1 MDQQDF
7 ASGQTCFPLG
17 YAMPKPNHG
26 ATVAA
31 CVLIAGMVLMFAANL
46 AGAQTANYRILG
58 EAKEVGDLIEVAT
71 GEILV
76 VTDVL
81 RSQEVADAL
90 REAMVVR
97 GVAVYVLTSAATVEE
112 RPSYVASLAY
122 VGAHIRL
129 SEVGGSFI
137 VIDRRYTVTG
147 PLIGS
152 LGQGETGA
160 PTLLIDDHAYAQ
172 EFVRGFR
179 QSFERAQVYMPQIG
193 DGQ

>member
-1 MDQQDF
+1 MDRQNFGSSQ
-7 ASGQTCFPLG
+7 ARFPLG
-17 YAMPKPNHG
+17 YAMPKPNHWV
-26 ATVAA
+26 TVAA
-31 CVLIAGMVLMFAANL
+31 CILIAGTVLMFAANL

-58 EAKEVGDLIEVAT
+58 EAGEVSDLIDVAT
-71 GEILV
+71 GEILL

-81 RSQEVADAL
+81 RSQGLADAL

-122 VGAHIRL
+122 VDANVRL
-129 SEVGGSFI
+129 AEVGGSFI

-160 PTLLIDDHAYAQ
+160 PTMLIDDPVYAQ
-172 EFVRGFR
+172 KFVEGFR

>member
-1 MDQQDF
+1 MDRQNF
-7 ASGQTCFPLG
+7 GSSQTCFPLG
-17 YAMPKPNHG
+17 CAMAKPNHG
-26 ATVAA
+26 VTVAA

-58 EAKEVGDLIEVAT
+58 EAEEVSDLIEVAT
-71 GEILV
+71 SEILV

-81 RSQEVADAL
+81 RSQGVADAL

-97 GVAVYVLTSAATVEE
+97 GVAVYVLISAATVEE

-122 VGAHIRL
+122 VGANVRL

-160 PTLLIDDHAYAQ
+160 PTLLIDDLAYAQ
-172 EFVRGFR
+172 KFVEGFR